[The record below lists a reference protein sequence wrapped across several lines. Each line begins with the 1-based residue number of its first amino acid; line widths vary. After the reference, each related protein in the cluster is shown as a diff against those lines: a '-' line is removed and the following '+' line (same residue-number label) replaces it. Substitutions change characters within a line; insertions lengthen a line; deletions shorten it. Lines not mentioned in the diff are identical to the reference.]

1 MPSNYYDDLAAR
13 HGLDDGFIGSLQRRN
28 LLYDR
33 DAAGDFA
40 HRYTDSFDDR
50 FFFEIVQ
57 RRGYHKFGEANAAV
71 RMAVQAQQH
80 TTAIDAARPAQC
92 AGMRVPAGS
101 E

>member
-13 HGLDDGFIGSLQRRN
+13 HGLDDAFVGGLQRRN

-40 HRYTDSFDDR
+40 HCYTDSFDDR
-50 FFFEIVQ
+50 FLFEIVQ
-57 RRGYHKFGEANAAV
+57 RRGYRQLGEANAAV
-71 RMAVQAQQH
+71 RVAVQAQQH
-80 TTAIDAARPAQC
+80 TTAIGAAQPAQR
-92 AGMRVPAGS
+92 AGMRVPARS

>member
-57 RRGYHKFGEANAAV
+57 RIDAYDAYGALNSPA
-71 RMAVQAQQH
+71 RMASQAQES
-80 TTAIDAARPAQC
+80 R
-92 AGMRVPAGS
+92 RR
-101 E
+101 